1 MNLFANNRA
10 RLDAVSVILRVVQ
23 VLAPILALM
32 ATLVAWVTFGVL
44 ENGATMPVDSPLK
57 ASLGLGLA
65 KFPGGTLFT
74 AHGLVHWARRRQS
87 RFWPA
92 IKGHVIEPGPM
103 QRFIIATMVSFWYVV
118 DGRRYDKSTQVR
130 SRPTEADVE
139 VRFDPDNPEIAVLAT
154 GDAAA

>member
-1 MNLFANNRA
+1 
-10 RLDAVSVILRVVQ
+10 
-23 VLAPILALM
+23 
-32 ATLVAWVTFGVL
+32 
-44 ENGATMPVDSPLK
+44 
-57 ASLGLGLA
+57 
-65 KFPGGTLFT
+65 
-74 AHGLVHWARRRQS
+74 
-87 RFWPA
+87 
-92 IKGHVIEPGPM
+92 M